1 MIKGH
6 GDDIYNYEAVNAN
19 FSSNVCAKGPDESL
33 VKHLE
38 HTLNSLEHYPEP
50 CADSLAQCLAEHH
63 QLSTKKVLVC
73 NGATEAFYLV
83 ANHYRGKK
91 SLIFTPSFSE
101 YEDACSSANHSMTF
115 MENTLYAQVDYSD
128 KDLVWFCNPNNPDA
142 FIYDFRV
149 LHGIIASHP
158 TCLFIIDEAYIEFA
172 RGVQSFIPEL
182 VNYENILVIRSMTK
196 RYAIPALRLGYM
208 VGSASLM
215 KSIMEHLM
223 PWRLNSLAIEAG
235 KFVLSPDYR
244 DDFDAESDLRQCHL
258 LQMELDKIAGIEVIA
273 SQATF
278 FLAKSPMQASELKKR
293 LVNDYGLLIR
303 DASNFRGLS
312 NYDFRVA
319 VQSPSDNIRLV
330 EALKD
335 IFRND

>member
-1 MIKGH
+1 M
-6 GDDIYNYEAVNAN
+6 
-19 FSSNVCAKGPDESL
+19 
-33 VKHLE
+33 
-38 HTLNSLEHYPEP
+38 
-50 CADSLAQCLAEHH
+50 
-63 QLSTKKVLVC
+63 
-73 NGATEAFYLV
+73 